1 MKLSESFLNSYDI
14 EYYLGR
20 ILLES
25 DFDSEAKKKRY
36 DFLSKY
42 LFKGLFVCKY
52 MDDKQFL
59 ITIENEDDE
68 IIDDMVL
75 YTRDKSC

>member
-25 DFDSEAKKKRY
+25 DFDSETKKKRY

-42 LFKGLFVCKY
+42 LFKGLFVCEY